1 MVRIFRAPISPP
13 NFLPPVHANPGV
25 SVLEAVTRSILGF
38 CWCTSRGSVRPL
50 RVRCHNLLFVQEK
63 KRRRIEAKEPISWLP
78 DDVGWS

>member
-38 CWCTSRGSVRPL
+38 CWCTTRGSVRPL
-50 RVRCHNLLFVQEK
+50 RVRCLQPLIRAERK
-63 KRRRIEAKEPISWLP
+63 KKDELERKNQLAAA
-78 DDVGWS
+78 